1 MINLNIISEILETKK
16 TKLKANAK
24 LSDYVWDSMSQIKLI
39 SLLSSKYKKKVNI
52 QKLKK
57 IQSVTDLDKLIS
69 NSIKK

>member
-16 TKLKANAK
+16 TKLKANGK

-39 SLLSSKYKKKVNI
+39 SLLSSKYKKKVDI

>member
-16 TKLKANAK
+16 NELKADAK

-39 SLLSSKYKKKVNI
+39 SLLSSKYKKKI
-52 QKLKK
+52 DIKKLKK
-57 IQSVTDLDKLIS
+57 IQSIIDLDKLIS